1 MTDMDRKQL
10 ELLVERITKE
20 VMIALNTQKPGAP
33 MTCEEC
39 KGQCALICEKSKQIV
54 EAGATRLALSPGV
67 KHDPSAIAHMIDHTL
82 LKPEATEDQIAQ
94 VCYEAKKFNFVAV
107 CINPNWVALCRQLLR
122 GSNVKIATV
131 VGFPLGAH
139 ASETKV
145 FETAQAIKDG
155 ADEIDMV
162 LNIGALKSG
171 DDAVVERDIHA
182 VVEVSHAL
190 GAIVKVIIEAALLS
204 DDEKV
209 RACILSKAAGADF
222 VKTSTG
228 FGPGG
233 ATVHDVALMRK
244 TVGPRLGVKAAGG
257 IRDLKG
263 VEAMMDAGA
272 TRIGASAGVK
282 IMQEASGAPA
292 APVSAAAPGAKY

>member
-1 MTDMDRKQL
+1 MSLDRVQVEQL
-10 ELLVERITKE
+10 IERITRE
-20 VMIALNTQKPGAP
+20 VMVALNTQAQGGPALCADC
-33 MTCEEC
+33 T
-39 KGQCALICEKSKQIV
+39 GQCAVNCEKTRQII
-54 EAGATRLALSPGV
+54 EAGASRLALSVGV
-67 KHDPSAIAHMIDHTL
+67 KRDPSAVAHLIDHTL

-94 VCYEAKKFNFVAV
+94 LCYEAKKFHFVAV
-107 CINPNWVALCRQLLR
+107 CVNPNWVGLCRQLLR
-122 GSNVKIATV
+122 GSDVKVASV

-139 ASETKV
+139 ATETKV

-162 LNIGALKSG
+162 IDIGALKSG
-171 DDAVVERDIHA
+171 DDAVVERDIRA
-182 VVEVSHAL
+182 VVDVSHSL
-190 GAIVKVIIEAALLS
+190 GATVKVIIEAALLS

-244 TVGPRLGVKAAGG
+244 TVGPSLGIKAAGG
-257 IRDLKG
+257 IRDLKA
-263 VEAMMDAGA
+263 VDEMVKAGA

-282 IMQEASGAPA
+282 ILQE
-292 APVSAAAPGAKY
+292 VVNK

>member
-1 MTDMDRKQL
+1 MTLDRIQV
-10 ELLVERITKE
+10 ERLVERITKE
-20 VMIALNTQKPGAP
+20 VMIALNAQQQGGPAICADCT
-33 MTCEEC
+33 
-39 KGQCALICEKSKQIV
+39 GQCALKCEKTKLIV
-54 EAGATRLALSPGV
+54 DAGAERLGLSLGV

-82 LKPEATEDQIAQ
+82 LKPEATEDQVAQ
-94 VCYEAKKFNFVAV
+94 LCYEAKKFNFVAV
-107 CINPNWVALCRQLLR
+107 CVNPNWVALCRQLLR
-122 GSNVKIATV
+122 GSSVKIATV

-171 DDAVVERDIHA
+171 DDVVAGRDIRA
-182 VVEVSHAL
+182 VVEVAHSL
-190 GAIVKVIIEAALLS
+190 GAIVKVIIEAALLT

-209 RACILSKAAGADF
+209 RSCILSKAAGADF

-233 ATVHDVALMRK
+233 ATAHDVALMRK
-244 TVGPRLGVKAAGG
+244 TVGPKLGVKAAGG

-263 VEAMMDAGA
+263 VEEMVQAGA

-282 IMQEASGAPA
+282 IMQEASGAPPA
-292 APVSAAAPGAKY
+292 AGAGTTPSGKY